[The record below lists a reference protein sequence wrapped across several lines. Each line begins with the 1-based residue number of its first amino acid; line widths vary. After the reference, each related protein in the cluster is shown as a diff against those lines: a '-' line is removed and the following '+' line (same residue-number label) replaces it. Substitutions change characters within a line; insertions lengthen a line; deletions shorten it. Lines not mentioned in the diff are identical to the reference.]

1 MLNYLGFF
9 VATPLGG
16 EGVTAGS
23 EMTSN
28 GEEEEEQCPLR
39 VLACFDVSAGLF
51 GAGQGADCSSPCP
64 PSWKEA
70 DYPKSSL

>member
-23 EMTSN
+23 EMTSD
-28 GEEEEEQCPLR
+28 GEKEEEAAVPSEGP
-39 VLACFDVSAGLF
+39 SLF
-51 GAGQGADCSSPCP
+51 
-64 PSWKEA
+64 
-70 DYPKSSL
+70 

>member
-23 EMTSN
+23 EMTSD
-28 GEEEEEQCPLR
+28 GDWPGLEEEEEEAAVP
-39 VLACFDVSAGLF
+39 SEGPGL
-51 GAGQGADCSSPCP
+51 
-64 PSWKEA
+64 
-70 DYPKSSL
+70 L